1 MAWDLRAA
9 LERVAAQSTTR
20 PPAHTGNVVEFTDLN
35 KLNKAIRELQSKQI
49 HVDGE
54 EHKLLLEF
62 QDIESKYQARLEEIN
77 ADREKI
83 GEDLLRLQT
92 QMAEAVKSCG
102 IHATVIVKPRDGQ
115 P

>member
-20 PPAHTGNVVEFTDLN
+20 PPVHTGNVVEFTDLN
-35 KLNKAIRELQSKQI
+35 KLNKSIRDLQSKQVHI
-49 HVDGE
+49 DGE

-62 QDIESKYQARLEEIN
+62 QGIEGKYQARLEEIN
-77 ADREKI
+77 ADRERI
-83 GEDLLRLQT
+83 GDDLLRLQT

-102 IHATVIVKPRDGQ
+102 IQATVIPAKAVPT
-115 P
+115 